1 MNTFH
6 LEGKSAIITG
16 GLGGYGLAIAGL
28 ILKRGGR
35 VLVADI
41 IPEKEAETTLKS
53 RFAEALEAKTLLYT
67 VCDVSSEA
75 QIQAAFDFA
84 HEKLTL
90 ADSSVD
96 ILINGAGIVGE
107 QNWKKLFEVNIVSDF
122 FTRRTHTLHVNIE
135 ARARPLL
142 THTKLIFCLLPHS
155 YLYQVIHLRIL
166 FH

>member
-135 ARARPLL
+135 A
-142 THTKLIFCLLPHS
+142 HS
-155 YLYQVIHLRIL
+155 RDLY
-166 FH
+166 

>member
-1 MNTFH
+1 MNTFK

-35 VLVADI
+35 VLLADI
-41 IPEKEAETTLKS
+41 IPEKEAEVTLQS
-53 RFAEALEAKTLLYT
+53 RFPDAVEAKTILYT
-67 VCDVSSEA
+67 ICDVSSEA
-75 QIQAAFDFA
+75 QIEAAFSLA

-107 QNWKKLFEVNIVSDF
+107 QYWKKLFEINIVSVIFEDNISW
-122 FTRRTHTLHVNIE
+122 HTLHVNIE
-135 ARARPLL
+135 ANSVLRL
-142 THTKLIFCLLPHS
+142 TIANVPTYIHS
-155 YLYQVIHLRIL
+155 TRDLY
-166 FH
+166 